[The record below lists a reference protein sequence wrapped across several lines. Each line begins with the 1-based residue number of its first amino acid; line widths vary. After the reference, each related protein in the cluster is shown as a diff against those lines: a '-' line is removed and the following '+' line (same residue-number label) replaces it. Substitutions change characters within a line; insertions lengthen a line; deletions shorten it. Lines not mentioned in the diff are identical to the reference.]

1 MCFGVVKG
9 NNNKPLKRLI
19 LEDNLPY
26 YKIDNGNEDSNP
38 KPPFIA
44 EGNFCTNDKKKQFKD
59 SVKANPDSVG
69 NNLPKYTN

>member
-44 EGNFCTNDKKKQFKD
+44 EGNFCTNDKKSSLKI
-59 SVKANPDSVG
+59 V
-69 NNLPKYTN
+69 